1 MSDTAQQVVAIVTKW
16 ADAGGRTIELNDK
29 LSDIGLK
36 SLSTVDMIFDL
47 EEKFNIQIPFNANDP
62 AAAQF
67 ETVGDVVR
75 AIENLTGSKS

>member
-62 AAAQF
+62 AAGQF